1 MIVSARVSSGLLSW
15 MRKCVQLGQA
25 KLFCPIAIGYSVK
38 GHVLTLVE
46 VDVCMVLAED
56 NNKSARATYNDT
68 DT

>member
-1 MIVSARVSSGLLSW
+1 LSRAR
-15 MRKCVQLGQA
+15 RCVQFGQA

-46 VDVCMVLAED
+46 VDVCVVLAED
-56 NNKSARATYNDT
+56 NNKSTEATYNDT